1 MKRKVA
7 LLLALATLVSL
18 AGCVKTQQPE
28 TTTQE
33 PTKTVTTIQRHDAA
47 DVGISEVMPD
57 NKFLAMGHGD
67 DWVELYN
74 REETAVSLDGY
85 YLTDDGENPTQL
97 PLEGLSIPAG
107 GYLAI
112 VLDDTA
118 PFRLSADGETVYLFY
133 YDQLLGQVTYGI
145 SENGESYDA
154 DGPCSLA
161 TPGYANTQEGY
172 MEYLQNLQLPEL
184 YISEVMSSNSTYLPV
199 KDECYD
205 LVEVKNGS
213 NSPINL
219 GDYTL
224 TDKRSEPMRYQ
235 FPDVTLQPGEYYVV
249 YCSGNVALG
258 EDHTSFKIS
267 ASGENLYLAKNGQ
280 ITDALVIPGD
290 VQKDQSFGRDG
301 SVPSYFVVPTPG
313 ADNATGYLVTLAAPQ
328 SNLESGIYSEAVTVT
343 LSASGTIYYTLDGSR
358 PTTKSKV
365 YTDPIIIDG
374 IATIRTFCT
383 DGEQTSELVSYTY
396 LVGVEHDL
404 PVVHVSIPQDSLTG
418 YRGVLNHVGSNYEYE
433 GVITLIEDGE
443 EKFSVPVGFRL
454 HGNDSR
460 HGAKQNFQLRF
471 RSEYGA
477 SKLEYPLFENRDI
490 QEYDS
495 LLLKGGSEDYRYC
508 MMRDELL
515 TGIAGTNTYLY
526 TQAMKPVVLYLGGQY
541 WGVYYMRE
549 RFSDDYVASHM
560 NVSEES
566 VDILKYADATVQCGD
581 SKDFHALRKFTREN
595 DMSKQENYDYLA
607 SQICVESLVD
617 WYICR
622 TYAADRDVGN
632 IRRCRSSESDGKWY
646 WMYFDLDW
654 GFFRKEGA
662 PVTYI
667 LSHGNGDIELIH
679 AVLSS
684 EAGRNL
690 YLTRWAELLET
701 NLNETYILGYIDH
714 LVAQIE
720 SEMPRDRARW
730 GKTMD
735 QWNYYVDYI
744 RGIVK
749 DNARTKTIL
758 WDLQNYFNLSDAE
771 MEHYFS
777 KVME

>member
-1 MKRKVA
+1 
-7 LLLALATLVSL
+7 
-18 AGCVKTQQPE
+18 
-28 TTTQE
+28 
-33 PTKTVTTIQRHDAA
+33 
-47 DVGISEVMPD
+47 
-57 NKFLAMGHGD
+57 
-67 DWVELYN
+67 
-74 REETAVSLDGY
+74 
-85 YLTDDGENPTQL
+85 
-97 PLEGLSIPAG
+97 
-107 GYLAI
+107 
-112 VLDDTA
+112 
-118 PFRLSADGETVYLFY
+118 
-133 YDQLLGQVTYGI
+133 
-145 SENGESYDA
+145 
-154 DGPCSLA
+154 
-161 TPGYANTQEGY
+161 
-172 MEYLQNLQLPEL
+172 
-184 YISEVMSSNSTYLPV
+184 
-199 KDECYD
+199 
-205 LVEVKNGS
+205 
-213 NSPINL
+213 
-219 GDYTL
+219 
-224 TDKRSEPMRYQ
+224 
-235 FPDVTLQPGEYYVV
+235 
-249 YCSGNVALG
+249 
-258 EDHTSFKIS
+258 
-267 ASGENLYLAKNGQ
+267 
-280 ITDALVIPGD
+280 
-290 VQKDQSFGRDG
+290 
-301 SVPSYFVVPTPG
+301 
-313 ADNATGYLVTLAAPQ
+313 
-328 SNLESGIYSEAVTVT
+328 
-343 LSASGTIYYTLDGSR
+343 
-358 PTTKSKV
+358 
-365 YTDPIIIDG
+365 
-374 IATIRTFCT
+374 
-383 DGEQTSELVSYTY
+383 
-396 LVGVEHDL
+396 
-404 PVVHVSIPQDSLTG
+404 
-418 YRGVLNHVGSNYEYE
+418 
-433 GVITLIEDGE
+433 
-443 EKFSVPVGFRL
+443 
-454 HGNDSR
+454 
-460 HGAKQNFQLRF
+460 
-471 RSEYGA
+471 
-477 SKLEYPLFENRDI
+477 
-490 QEYDS
+490 
-495 LLLKGGSEDYRYC
+495 
-508 MMRDELL
+508 
-515 TGIAGTNTYLY
+515 
-526 TQAMKPVVLYLGGQY
+526 
-541 WGVYYMRE
+541 MRE

-701 NLNETYILGYIDH
+701 NLNETYILGYIDN

>member
-1 MKRKVA
+1 
-7 LLLALATLVSL
+7 
-18 AGCVKTQQPE
+18 
-28 TTTQE
+28 
-33 PTKTVTTIQRHDAA
+33 
-47 DVGISEVMPD
+47 
-57 NKFLAMGHGD
+57 
-67 DWVELYN
+67 
-74 REETAVSLDGY
+74 
-85 YLTDDGENPTQL
+85 
-97 PLEGLSIPAG
+97 
-107 GYLAI
+107 
-112 VLDDTA
+112 
-118 PFRLSADGETVYLFY
+118 
-133 YDQLLGQVTYGI
+133 
-145 SENGESYDA
+145 
-154 DGPCSLA
+154 
-161 TPGYANTQEGY
+161 
-172 MEYLQNLQLPEL
+172 
-184 YISEVMSSNSTYLPV
+184 
-199 KDECYD
+199 
-205 LVEVKNGS
+205 
-213 NSPINL
+213 
-219 GDYTL
+219 
-224 TDKRSEPMRYQ
+224 MRYQ

-328 SNLESGIYSEAVTVT
+328 SNLESGIYSEAVTVS

-358 PTTKSKV
+358 PTTESKV

-383 DGEQTSELVSYTY
+383 DGEQTSKLVSYIY

-701 NLNETYILGYIDH
+701 NLNETYILGYIDN

>member
-57 NKFLAMGHGD
+57 NKFLTMGHEH

-74 REETAVSLDGY
+74 QEETEISLEGY
-85 YLTDDGENPTQL
+85 YLTDDPEKPTQL
-97 PLEGLSIPAG
+97 SLEGLSIPAG

-133 YDQLLGQVTYGI
+133 YDQLLGQVTYGL

-154 DGPCSLA
+154 DGPCPLA

-235 FPDVTLQPGEYYVV
+235 FPNVTLQPGEYYVV

-358 PTTKSKV
+358 PTTESKV

-684 EAGRNL
+684 EAGRDL